1 MISRSDQDML
11 HPFRRHQADT
21 CLIPGRRVICSAPA
35 NRHAIP
41 EHLPADATCTRVF
54 MPRAEP
60 SKSGLHV
67 DRTAL
72 TNMPS
77 PDLAPV
83 CCPSLSLADVAP

>member
-41 EHLPADATCTRVF
+41 EHLPADATCTQGLYA
-54 MPRAEP
+54 PCRAF
-60 SKSGLHV
+60 KKW
-67 DRTAL
+67 TA
-72 TNMPS
+72 
-77 PDLAPV
+77 
-83 CCPSLSLADVAP
+83 C